1 MSEDKMSYQHAG
13 IYAIVKRVIGWLI
26 FIPAFISTTVSLI
39 ELAAIPRENG
49 EGVNAVINDFF
60 RVLAEMVQFNTP
72 WLDFFWRHSPVPNTQ
87 IGFSQQ
93 NIIFFVIFFLMF
105 IGLALSASGLR
116 MYRQVKY
123 LKENIQDQ
131 LIIERALKSGITAQE
146 LEQNIKLPR
155 HTLFTQVMVLYISP
169 IIVIAIGYFL
179 LKFLGW

>member
-1 MSEDKMSYQHAG
+1 MSYQHAG

-39 ELAAIPRENG
+39 ELAAMPRANG

-60 RVLAEMVQFNTP
+60 RVLAEMVQFNTS

>member
-1 MSEDKMSYQHAG
+1 
-13 IYAIVKRVIGWLI
+13 
-26 FIPAFISTTVSLI
+26 
-39 ELAAIPRENG
+39 
-49 EGVNAVINDFF
+49 
-60 RVLAEMVQFNTP
+60 
-72 WLDFFWRHSPVPNTQ
+72 
-87 IGFSQQ
+87 
-93 NIIFFVIFFLMF
+93 MF

>member
-1 MSEDKMSYQHAG
+1 MSYQYAG
-13 IYAIVKRVIGWLI
+13 LYAILKRVFGWLI
-26 FIPAFISTTVSLI
+26 FIPAFISTAISLI
-39 ELAAIPRENG
+39 GLAAMPRATG

-72 WLDFFWRHSPVPNTQ
+72 FLNFFWHNSPIPDTQ
-87 IGFSQQ
+87 MGFSSA
-93 NIIFFVIFFLMF
+93 NITFFVIFALMF
-105 IGLALSASGLR
+105 VGLAFSASGIR

-131 LIIERALKSGITAQE
+131 LILERAMKSGVTAEE
-146 LEQNIKLPR
+146 LQQNIKLPR
-155 HTLFTQVMVLYISP
+155 HTIFTQIMVLYLSP